1 MMLDITYRSKVI
13 GSVSNGYLTNQMA
26 AMALGVSRRQI
37 QRLKHKDFALL
48 QLPRIPWNRKS
59 RELID
64 LVVLAK
70 EEYPHRSNQRI
81 AELVSDRLGESLC
94 GQTVRRILIEE
105 GKYTPRE
112 RAQKIFSR
120 FEATGFGELLQLDT
134 TEGAWLEG
142 YRRVY
147 LILLVDDYSR
157 KIVGARFVDSDSTW
171 NNMLLIRE
179 VLEGYGKPQGI
190 YTDNSSKF
198 KTIRHN
204 RSMYQKHRDNSEY
217 ETEIQRVMRE
227 LTIPFFSHKPY
238 EPQSKGKIE
247 RLFRFIQ
254 ERFISE
260 HTAKTMDEL
269 NFEFALWVRWY
280 NSKHKVRTTG
290 YIPKERVT
298 PKRWTPL
305 LLEDDLDRIFCFK
318 ATRKIDRRH
327 EFSYD
332 GQTYTL
338 PKEPCVVA
346 CRIDLEITPEVIRC
360 YWNNQFL
367 SIFIRKYSNKN

>member
-1 MMLDITYRSKVI
+1 MFNRSYRNEVLSLVR
-13 GSVSNGYLTNQMA
+13 NGYWTNEMA
-26 AMALGVSRRQI
+26 SLSLGVSCRQI
-37 QRLKHKDFALL
+37 QRLKHQDLSKPPM
-48 QLPRIPWNRKS
+48 PRIVWNRKS
-59 RELID
+59 REMID
-64 LVVLAK
+64 LVVEAK

-94 GQTVRRILIEE
+94 GQTVRKILIDEE
-105 GKYTPRE
+105 KYSPKE
-112 RAQKIFSR
+112 RSQKVYAR
-120 FEATGFGELLQLDT
+120 FEASGFGELLQMDT
-134 TEGAWLEG
+134 TEGVWLPG

-157 KIVGARFVDSDSTW
+157 KIVGARFVESDNSW
-171 NNMLLIRE
+171 NNMLVIRE
-179 VLEGYGKPQGI
+179 VLEEYGKPKGI

-204 RSMYQKHRDNSEY
+204 QSMYQNHRDNDEY

-227 LTIPFFSHKPY
+227 LSIPFFSHKPY
-238 EPQSKGKIE
+238 QPQSKGKIE

-254 ERFISE
+254 ERFITE
-260 HTAKTMDEL
+260 HTAKTLNEL
-269 NFEFALWVRWY
+269 NFEFAVWVKWY

-290 YIPKERVT
+290 KIPKERVT

-305 LLEDDLDRIFCFK
+305 LEEDDLDRIFCFK
-318 ATRKIDRRH
+318 TSRKIDRRH

-332 GQTYTL
+332 GESYTL

-346 CRIDLEITPEVIRC
+346 CRINLEITPEIIRC
-360 YWNNQFL
+360 YWNDRFL
-367 SIFIRKYSNKN
+367 AIFQRKYSKTN

>member
-1 MMLDITYRSKVI
+1 MLDSMYRNKVI
-13 GSVSNGYLTNQMA
+13 RLVQTGYWTNEMA
-26 AMALGVSRRQI
+26 SLSIGVSCRQI
-37 QRLKHKDFALL
+37 QRLKHYDLTKPSKL
-48 QLPRIPWNRKS
+48 RIPWNRKS
-59 RELID
+59 REVVNLI
-64 LVVLAK
+64 VVAK

-94 GQTVRRILIEE
+94 GQTVRKILIEE
-105 GKYTPRE
+105 EKYTPKE
-112 RAQKIFSR
+112 RSQKIFSR

-134 TEGAWLEG
+134 TEGAWLPG

-147 LILLVDDYSR
+147 LILLIDDYSR
-157 KIVGARFVDSDSTW
+157 KIVGARFVDSDSSW

-179 VLEGYGKPQGI
+179 VLEEYGKPQGI

-204 RSMYQKHRDNSEY
+204 QSMYQVHRDNSEY
-217 ETEIQRVMRE
+217 ETEIQRAMRE
-227 LTIPFFSHKPY
+227 LKIPFFSHKPY

-260 HTAKTMDEL
+260 HTAKTIDEL
-269 NFEFALWVRWY
+269 NFEFAIWVAWY
-280 NSKHKVRTTG
+280 NSNHRVRTTG
-290 YIPKERVT
+290 CIPKERVT

-305 LLEDDLDRIFCFK
+305 LLEDDLDRIFSFK
-318 ATRKIDRRH
+318 ITRKVDRRH

-332 GQTYTL
+332 GETYTL
-338 PKEPCVVA
+338 PKDPCVVA
-346 CRIDLEITPEVIRC
+346 CRINLEITPEIIRC
-360 YWNNQFL
+360 YWKNQFMG
-367 SIFIRKYSNKN
+367 IFQRKYSKIK

>member
-1 MMLDITYRSKVI
+1 MVNSVYRSKVM
-13 GSVSNGYLTNQMA
+13 SLVRNGYWTNEMA
-26 AMALGVSRRQI
+26 SLSLGVSYRQI
-37 QRLKHKDFALL
+37 QRLKHKDFT
-48 QLPRIPWNRKS
+48 LPPISRIVWNCKS
-59 RELID
+59 REVTD

-70 EEYPHRSNQRI
+70 EEYPYRSNQRI

-94 GQTVRRILIEE
+94 GQTVRKILIEKD
-105 GKYTPRE
+105 KYSPKGRP
-112 RAQKIFSR
+112 QKVYSR

-134 TEGAWLEG
+134 TEGAWLLG

-147 LILLVDDYSR
+147 LILLLDDYSR

-171 NNMLLIRE
+171 NNMLVIRE
-179 VLEGYGKPQGI
+179 VLEEYGKPSGI

-204 RSMYQKHRDNSEY
+204 KSMYQNHRNNDEY
-217 ETEIQRVMRE
+217 ETEIQGMMRE
-227 LTIPFFSHKPY
+227 LNIPFFSHKPY

-260 HTAKTMDEL
+260 HTAETLDEL
-269 NFEFALWVRWY
+269 NFQFAVWVKWY

-290 YIPKERVT
+290 KIPKERVT

-305 LLEDDLDRIFCFK
+305 LKKDDLDRIFCFK
-318 ATRKIDRRH
+318 SSRKIDRRH
-327 EFSYD
+327 EFVFD
-332 GQTYTL
+332 GETYAL
-338 PKEPCVVA
+338 PKDPCVAA
-346 CRIDLEITPEVIRC
+346 CRINLEITPEIIRC
-360 YWNNQFL
+360 CWNGQL
-367 SIFIRKYSNKN
+367 LEVFIR

>member
-1 MMLDITYRSKVI
+1 M
-13 GSVSNGYLTNQMA
+13 
-26 AMALGVSRRQI
+26 
-37 QRLKHKDFALL
+37 
-48 QLPRIPWNRKS
+48 
-59 RELID
+59 
-64 LVVLAK
+64 
-70 EEYPHRSNQRI
+70 
-81 AELVSDRLGESLC
+81 GESLC
-94 GQTVRRILIEE
+94 GQTVRKILIEE
-105 GKYTPRE
+105 DKYTLRE
-112 RAQKIFSR
+112 RSQKIFSR

-147 LILLVDDYSR
+147 LILLIDDYSR
-157 KIVGARFVDSDSTW
+157 KIVGARFVDSDSSW
-171 NNMLLIRE
+171 NNMLVIRE
-179 VLEGYGKPQGI
+179 VLEEYGKPRGI

-204 RSMYQKHRDNSEY
+204 KSMYQIHRDNTEY
-217 ETEIQRVMRE
+217 ETEIQRAMRE
-227 LTIPFFSHKPY
+227 LKIPFFSHKPY

-254 ERFISE
+254 ERFVSE
-260 HTAKTMDEL
+260 HTANSLDEL
-269 NFEFALWVRWY
+269 NFEFALWVKWY

-318 ATRKIDRRH
+318 TSRKIDRRH

-332 GQTYTL
+332 GQIYTL

-346 CRIDLEITPEVIRC
+346 CRISLEITPEILRC

-367 SIFIRKYSNKN
+367 AIFQRKYSKVN